1 MADLDDSLSGDDEGG
16 LGRLT
21 GDSDSDDDF
30 DDFEDS
36 MPEEKNPKKDGMD
49 LKNQHYDA
57 QFDLSQSQVDVPE
70 AKDDGAAR
78 KEKELKNQPYD
89 EMLDLST
96 SQASMDVDMATGMPK
111 NAASAPSGG
120 EFGDDLQNQPYDE
133 AHDLSD
139 ADSMEESMDSNVSP
153 KALKT
158 STGRGDTPPR
168 GGGGFDKFDK
178 EDDDLDEIPGDKTK
192 PSFKSAAPQSK
203 DTDLDDDSDEDGSE
217 ETSEDDA
224 DDSAGPGALGAGAPQ
239 KMPEG
244 AYNADDYKHL
254 KVENEVQ
261 DLFQYIGRYKP
272 HNIELDTK
280 LKCFVPDYIPSVG
293 EIDAFLKIPRP
304 DGDNDNL
311 GLKLLDEPA
320 ATQSDPT
327 VLDLQ
332 MRATAKKS
340 NLEPVNV
347 HSIDNADKNPREI
360 TKWIEDIRDLH
371 RTKPPPTVQY
381 KKSMPDIESLMQ
393 EWPPEFEELLGKVK
407 LPEPSMDLS
416 LEEYVRVI
424 CSMLDIP
431 VYTNMVESLHV
442 LFTLYSEFKNNQH
455 FNNQHSGHAGPGGMM
470 EGEAAYQ
477 AQGQASSGG
486 EYGQDYGMGA
496 EAKGDLSTTKGW
508 NDFFTGEKGTE

>member
-1 MADLDDSLSGDDEGG
+1 MADDGLDDSLSDGEENLHG
-16 LGRLT
+16 LG
-21 GDSDSDDDF
+21 GSESGSSDF
-30 DDFEDS
+30 GDFEDS
-36 MPEEKNPKKDGMD
+36 MPEEKNPKKDGID

-70 AKDDGAAR
+70 AKDNG
-78 KEKELKNQPYD
+78 KERREMELKNQPYD
-89 EMLDLST
+89 EALDLST

-111 NAASAPSGG
+111 NAAARSKGG
-120 EFGDDLQNQPYDE
+120 DHDELQNQPYDE

-153 KALKT
+153 KTKNNMA
-158 STGRGDTPPR
+158 SRGDTPPR

-178 EDDDLDEIPGDKTK
+178 DDDVDEIPGDKTK
-192 PSFKSAAPQSK
+192 PSFKSAPQSK
-203 DTDLDDDSDEDGSE
+203 ETDLDDDSDEDGSE
-217 ETSEDDA
+217 ESSEDDA
-224 DDSAGPGALGAGAPQ
+224 EDSTGAGTLGTNAPV

-254 KVENEVQ
+254 KVDTEVK

-304 DGDNDNL
+304 DGDDDNL

-332 MRATAKKS
+332 MRASAKKS

-347 HSIDNADKNPREI
+347 HSIENADKNPREI
-360 TKWIEDIRDLH
+360 TKWIENIRDLH

-393 EWPPEFEELLGKVK
+393 VWPEEFEELLGKVK

-431 VYTNMVESLHV
+431 VYSNMVESLHV

-455 FNNQHSGHAGPGGMM
+455 FTSASGNRSGGMM

-477 AQGQASSGG
+477 AQGQHPSEQG
-486 EYGQDYGMGA
+486 YGMMGA

-508 NDFFTGEKGTE
+508 ENFFTSEGEKPLD